1 MDLERVRAFVAAT
14 EWMNFTAA
22 AEELGLAQPSLSAR
36 IRALETDLDVE
47 LFSRRRRQVA
57 LTAAGRAFL
66 PHARALLD
74 LAAEARR
81 DARRAAHPAPGR
93 RLLLTTLA
101 ASVDELKAETVLGLR
116 RDLPGWQV
124 TLTGVPFREHVSRLR
139 DGTAEAGYLWP
150 PYTPDAVRD
159 LHLEPVGAFRRLL
172 AVPARHH
179 LAGRPEL
186 TVADLAGEPQVPL
199 PDDVDAAFVAGWR
212 LTPDAPVGAGEP
224 VTDVAGLLRAVAGG
238 VGCCPVPSLLARTA
252 ATPGVAY
259 VPVRGAPPATL
270 ALAWRVDAHPEID
283 RALRS
288 AAGRARGGP
297 TD

>member
-1 MDLERVRAFVAAT
+1 MDLERVRAFVATT

-36 IRALETDLDVE
+36 IRALETDLGVE
-47 LFSRRRRQVA
+47 LFSRRRRQVE

-81 DARRAAHPAPGR
+81 DVRGAAAAASSR
-93 RLLLTTLA
+93 RLLITTLA
-101 ASVDELKAETVLGLR
+101 ASVDEVKAGTVVGLR

-124 TLTGVPFREHVSRLR
+124 TLTGVPFREHISRLR

-150 PYTPDAVRD
+150 PYAPDALRD
-159 LHLEPVGAFRRLL
+159 LHLETIGAFRRLL
-172 AVPARHH
+172 AVPEHH
-179 LAGRPEL
+179 RLAGRPEV

-199 PDDVDAAFVAGWR
+199 PDDVDAAFVAAWR
-212 LTPDAPVGAGEP
+212 LTPDAPTGAAEP
-224 VTDVAGLLRAVAGG
+224 AADVAGLLRAVAGG

-270 ALAWRVDAHPEID
+270 ALAWRVDAPAEID
-283 RALRS
+283 HALR
-288 AAGRARGGP
+288 AAARRARRGP
-297 TD
+297 AG